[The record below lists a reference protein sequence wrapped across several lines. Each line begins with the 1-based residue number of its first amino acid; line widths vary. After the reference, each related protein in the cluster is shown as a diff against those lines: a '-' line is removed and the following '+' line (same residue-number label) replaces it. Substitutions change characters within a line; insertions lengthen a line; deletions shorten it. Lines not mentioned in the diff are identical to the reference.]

1 MSSIKNKINKLLFEK
16 IETDFHNDN
25 KLVDAL
31 HLLLNG
37 NFIKYDFENV
47 NISLSNLKSDD
58 FQTEMFKLNE
68 KSSKRKKNGVYY
80 TPNDVSEYIIANSFI
95 NFIDNSINKT
105 INYNEIYNTLINYD
119 NEKLNKILFNS
130 KILDPT
136 CGSGEF
142 LLNTFIMKY
151 NLLKE
156 TKNVDDENILK
167 ITKTLYGNDIDD
179 ESTDIS
185 KIRLF
190 MYVYSLLENKDYY
203 KKLTKILIN
212 NFTNYDFVLDSNKI
226 NNKFEIVVGN
236 PPYVEYGKYDGK
248 EKLINKYGN
257 IYADVIKNS
266 IDLLKCGGI
275 LGFIVPLS
283 YVATTRMSKIREYV
297 TEKCSKQ
304 ILLSFADRPDCLFS
318 GVHQKLNIVIFQKN
332 YNKNKKIYVS
342 NYKHW
347 YKEERKELLNGRDV
361 MISNYNLNFI
371 PKIGNNI
378 EKSIFD
384 KIFTTNK
391 ENLYDIQSQSGESL
405 YLNMRS
411 CFWIKA
417 FSFNPGSSEYK
428 EFKYENVNYIICL
441 LNSSLFWLYWTMI
454 SDCWHITSKELKHFR
469 FIDTTNDFKELR
481 KELEQE
487 LEKTKKYV
495 GSKQTEYEYKHKFC
509 KNIIDKI
516 DDKLANIY
524 GINSMELDY
533 LKNFAIKY
541 RMGGFE
547 DEN

>member
-156 TKNVDDENILK
+156 TKNVDDENILR

-226 NNKFEIVVGN
+226 NNKFEIIVGN

-266 IDLLKCGGI
+266 IDLLKCEGI

-283 YVATTRMSKIREYV
+283 YIATTRMSKIREYV

-332 YNKNKKIYVS
+332 CNKNKKIYVS

-378 EKSIFD
+378 EKNIFD

-391 ENLYDIQSQSGESL
+391 ENLYDIQSQLGKNL

-428 EFKYENVNYIICL
+428 EFKYENVDYIICL
-441 LNSSLFWLYWTMI
+441 LNSSLFWLYWTMV

-469 FIDTTNDFKELR
+469 FIDTTNDFEELR
-481 KELEQE
+481 KKLEQE
-487 LEKTKKYV
+487 LENTKKYV

-509 KNIIDKI
+509 KKIIDKI

-524 GINSMELDY
+524 GLNSVELDY

>member
-156 TKNVDDENILK
+156 TKNVNDENILR

-226 NNKFEIVVGN
+226 NNKFEIIVGN

-332 YNKNKKIYVS
+332 CNKNKKIYVS

-391 ENLYDIQSQSGESL
+391 ENLYDIQSKLGKNL

-428 EFKYENVNYIICL
+428 EFKYENVDYIICL
-441 LNSSLFWLYWTMI
+441 LNSSLFWLYWTMV

-469 FIDTTNDFKELR
+469 FIDTTNDFEELR
-481 KELEQE
+481 KKLEQE

-509 KNIIDKI
+509 KKIIDKI

-524 GINSMELDY
+524 GLNSVELDY

>member
-156 TKNVDDENILK
+156 AKNVDDENILK

-332 YNKNKKIYVS
+332 YNKNKNIYVS

-391 ENLYDIQSQSGESL
+391 ENLYDIQSQSGERL

-428 EFKYENVNYIICL
+428 EFKYENVDYVICL

-481 KELEQE
+481 KKLEQE

-509 KNIIDKI
+509 KKIIDKI

-524 GINSMELDY
+524 GLNSMELDY

>member
-156 TKNVDDENILK
+156 TKNVDDENILR

-226 NNKFEIVVGN
+226 NNKFEIIVGN

-297 TEKCSKQ
+297 TGKCSKQ

-318 GVHQKLNIVIFQKN
+318 GVHQKLNVVIFQKN
-332 YNKNKKIYVS
+332 CNKNKKIYVS

-391 ENLYDIQSQSGESL
+391 KNLYDIQSQSGESL
-405 YLNMRS
+405 FLNMRS

-428 EFKYENVNYIICL
+428 EFKYENVDYIICL
-441 LNSSLFWLYWTMI
+441 LNSSLFWLYWTMV

-469 FIDTTNDFKELR
+469 FIDTTNDFEELR
-481 KELEQE
+481 KKLEQE

-509 KNIIDKI
+509 KKIIDKI

-524 GINSMELDY
+524 GLNSMELDY

>member
-156 TKNVDDENILK
+156 TKNVDDENILR

-283 YVATTRMSKIREYV
+283 YVATTRMSRIREYV

-332 YNKNKKIYVS
+332 CNKNKKIYVS

-391 ENLYDIQSQSGESL
+391 ENLYDIQSQSGERL

-428 EFKYENVNYIICL
+428 EFKYENVDYVICL

-469 FIDTTNDFKELR
+469 FIDTTNDFEELR
-481 KELEQE
+481 KKLEQE
-487 LEKTKKYV
+487 LENTKKYV

-509 KNIIDKI
+509 KKIIDKI

-524 GINSMELDY
+524 GLNSMELDY

>member
-332 YNKNKKIYVS
+332 YNKNKNIYVS

-391 ENLYDIQSQSGESL
+391 ENLYDIQSQSGERL

-428 EFKYENVNYIICL
+428 EFKYENVDYVICL

-481 KELEQE
+481 KKLEQE

-509 KNIIDKI
+509 KKIIDKI

-524 GINSMELDY
+524 GLNSMELDY